1 MIDTERLNSLR
12 SAIRESG
19 DYSFDRYCTEHDLYR
34 KGKELKAGGVWIAC
48 PFHGDLS
55 PSLSFNEERG
65 IWHCFGCGAGGNLID
80 FMYDYETKVL
90 NRELS
95 KSAYLNELLRENS
108 ALQLSLG
115 FSTILKN
122 DHLTLESLEPLQK
135 QKISV
140 RGGEMNLCELQE
152 KFLHKKPNR
161 AEIHFFISL
170 MQSGLT
176 VREIQAALNG
186 EKCKE
191 GVVDFSSTEF
201 SD

>member
-1 MIDTERLNSLR
+1 MINTERLNSLR

-19 DYSFDRYCTEHDLYR
+19 DYSFDKYCSKHDLYR
-34 KGKELKAGGVWIAC
+34 RGKELKAGGVWIAC

-55 PSLSFNEERG
+55 PSLSFNEEKG
-65 IWHCFGCGAGGNLID
+65 IWHCFGCGAGGNLVD

-95 KSAYLNELLRENS
+95 KSAYLNELLRES
-108 ALQLSLG
+108 SVLQASLG

-135 QKISV
+135 QKFSV
-140 RGGEMNLCELQE
+140 RGGEMSLCELQE

-170 MQSGLT
+170 MQSGLEVKDIKT
-176 VREIQAALNG
+176 ALEGGSYREGA
-186 EKCKE
+186 
-191 GVVDFSSTEF
+191 VDFSSEEF